1 MQSIT
6 DIYNRLKTK
15 KSERKDI
22 KSMYQDALRSNAKYQ
37 ELVEKIDALKIEK
50 KALEN
55 DIMARELDRAKL
67 EELNIDIKTDTE
79 LLTDTALTLYV
90 SGESVEIVDDMNVRF
105 VPVFKVQFKKS

>member
-1 MQSIT
+1 
-6 DIYNRLKTK
+6 
-15 KSERKDI
+15 
-22 KSMYQDALRSNAKYQ
+22 MYQDALRSNAKYQ